1 MPMDYERTLRDAVK
15 NGQIKELHL
24 RHVPVLKTCE
34 DWNAVE
40 EIGLIDHH
48 TKYAHYK
55 GIIVKY
61 GERIFYVPEKRME
74 ALAPYRSWKVK
85 TKLKVT
91 DPEKK

>member
-1 MPMDYERTLRDAVK
+1 MEWEKVLRDSVK
-15 NGQIKELHL
+15 NGTIRELHL

-34 DWNAVE
+34 NWNAVE
-40 EIGLIDHH
+40 EVGLIDHQ
-48 TKYAHYK
+48 TRFAHYK

-74 ALAPYRSWKVK
+74 ALAPYRPWK
-85 TKLKVT
+85 TKVRLKVT